1 MYSSPMSG
9 SPSDKKSSLIHVCKL
24 KRLRKNGK
32 FKVEAV
38 DGAEIRHEA
47 FMWKFF
53 STLNQQTSHDRSGVS
68 REDLNSILLSLYPTR
83 KYRTYYNS
91 IIKVTMRP
99 KRLF

>member
-1 MYSSPMSG
+1 MYSSPRSG
-9 SPSDKKSSLIHVCKL
+9 SPGYKKSSLIHVCKL
-24 KRLRKNGK
+24 KRLRNGK

-68 REDLNSILLSLYPTR
+68 REDLNAILLSLYATR